1 MKKWLTKL
9 LFDWVFVLLYRLLQ
23 GLLNLVHFVESFFD
37 VFAGTAKVYYK
48 GDTTFLIDIFFGHT
62 AVTNAF
68 WAMALIAI
76 ALAFAFAIINLSRK
90 VTDVTG
96 HVKQTVG
103 DIMGNFF
110 RCLLII
116 VMINAVTVATVNMA
130 NVLLDRINYAL
141 KNAAVLDQTPGDKE
155 FNEQEIAAMTRIL
168 ATVGNYSVNPA
179 SDSRYNINSCFNEL
193 RPDLLS
199 LYVNG
204 FFDYDY
210 PMDANGHYTWQGALQ
225 LIAVSADLTQDLP
238 LDVYN
243 NEVAEAIK
251 TVSKELT
258 TYKGF
263 APQKTAKRT
272 LADSITTDNVIFLIC
287 GMDAAENAQ
296 YRTGRFD
303 DALRKDYINGTK
315 SYNNL
320 NQVRKDFDIWEMD
333 YLVGYISSFVMVI
346 ILSICIFTFIV
357 RMFNLMLLYITAP
370 LFASSMPLDDGSK
383 WQSWTQAFVIQLF
396 SGFGLVI
403 AMRLYLIVIPI
414 VLSSDLV
421 FFAGDSFGNAV
432 MNHMAQLMMILGG
445 AWAVLQSGSVITGI
459 LAGNPGM
466 AAIQQEG
473 LMGSMVTRWAMS
485 APRAAL
491 GAARSIGG
499 KTVGGVRALAGARE
513 RAEARQDQK
522 ANRLAARANR
532 KQNQADALQRKADRE
547 LASGHQHRAG
557 RAQDRANRMQRGAD
571 RAAGRSNRY
580 SDKHG
585 TEARPEAR
593 TPRPAGVSRGYWEKQ
608 TNHSGDVKSSEN
620 RPLPPGRSG
629 GIGTD
634 TGSGFRTAAVVSGAR
649 YGETANGG
657 DAGTGQMMN
666 NMFGNANRAAA
677 RYDRAGAATDSQGHM
692 MNSMFSNAERA
703 AARSSAAAE
712 PNMTGHMMQN
722 MFHGAEKE
730 AAAQNRATPG
740 RDYTGHMM
748 GTMFRGAEREA
759 SARDTGGTATGG
771 TAGGTPSARANDG
784 GVVGGAG
791 GGNIAR
797 NTANRTS
804 VAGDISGTSGGGTV
818 RSSRADSTGSSG
830 GSYNIP
836 APSGTS
842 GGTMQQRVTNN
853 SGSGNTYSSAPP
865 SGVSGTVQNITVN
878 NAGGNSGS
886 SSYSRPASGGTSG
899 GRNAAPPPPQT
910 VNRPAPPSRPAPQ
923 DTGKPNVVLGEQD
936 DGGRKRG
943 NK

>member
-23 GLLNLVHFVESFFD
+23 GVLNLVHFVESFFD

-48 GDTTFLIDIFFGHT
+48 GDTTYLIDIFFGHT

-76 ALAFAFAIINLSRK
+76 ALAFAFAIVNLARK

-243 NEVAEAIK
+243 NEVAEALK

-421 FFAGDSFGNAV
+421 FFAGDGFGNAV

-557 RAQDRANRMQRGAD
+557 RAQDRADRMQRGAD

-608 TNHSGDVKSSEN
+608 TGGVGSASSGLNRSAPPARSARTGAGTAHSG
-620 RPLPPGRSG
+620 
-629 GIGTD
+629 
-634 TGSGFRTAAVVSGAR
+634 GFRTAA
-649 YGETANGG
+649 
-657 DAGTGQMMN
+657 
-666 NMFGNANRAAA
+666 
-677 RYDRAGAATDSQGHM
+677 DSRGHM
-692 MNSMFSNAERA
+692 MNSMFTAAERA
-703 AARSSAAAE
+703 ASRYDAASE
-712 PNMTGHMMQN
+712 PDMTGHMMNN

-730 AAAQNRATPG
+730 AAAQSRAAPG
-740 RDYTGHMM
+740 KDYTGHMM
-748 GTMFRGAEREA
+748 GTMFRAAEREA
-759 SARDTGGTATGG
+759 SARD
-771 TAGGTPSARANDG
+771 
-784 GVVGGAG
+784 
-791 GGNIAR
+791 
-797 NTANRTS
+797 
-804 VAGDISGTSGGGTV
+804 
-818 RSSRADSTGSSG
+818 
-830 GSYNIP
+830 
-836 APSGTS
+836 SGTS
-842 GGTMQQRVTNN
+842 GGT
-853 SGSGNTYSSAPP
+853 
-865 SGVSGTVQNITVN
+865 
-878 NAGGNSGS
+878 SGS
-886 SSYSRPASGGTSG
+886 SGGSGGSYSRPASGGMSG
-899 GRNAAPPPPQT
+899 GRNAAPPPSQT
-910 VNRPAPPSRPAPQ
+910 VNRPAPPSRPAPR
-923 DTGKPNVVLGEQD
+923 DTGKPNIVLGEQD